1 MAIEEAEHQ
10 MATRLYQNT
19 AKVHFDLHRASETRF
34 GKRIIY
40 GGHIISLAR
49 ALSFTGLANACRI
62 VGLNGGRHTAP
73 TFAGDTVYAWSE
85 IVEKPEIGARNDLG
99 AVRIRTVATKNHPC
113 DDFPDKGEEGR
124 DHPDK
129 VLDLDYWALMPRL

>member
-1 MAIEEAEHQ
+1 
-10 MATRLYQNT
+10 
-19 AKVHFDLHRASETRF
+19 
-34 GKRIIY
+34 
-40 GGHIISLAR
+40 
-49 ALSFTGLANACRI
+49 SFTGLANACRI